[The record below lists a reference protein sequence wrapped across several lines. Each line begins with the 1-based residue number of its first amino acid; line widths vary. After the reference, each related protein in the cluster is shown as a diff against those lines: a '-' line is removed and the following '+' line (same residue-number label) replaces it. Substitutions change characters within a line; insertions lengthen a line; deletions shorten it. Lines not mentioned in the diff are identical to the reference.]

1 MTLFGSTQPIPAF
14 GSSANPLR
22 GFGDVAGSTIGN
34 IISHFEPGPS
44 APPDPH
50 SYLYSDPTRNAE
62 EIQALLKN
70 IRPDEDLPA
79 ELRKGTPP
87 EMATTLL
94 EHQKLGLTWLTRQED
109 GSNKGGILADDMGL
123 GKTIQAIALMVS
135 RPAEDERKTNLII
148 GPVALLGQWQSEI
161 EEKVKSHYKLSIFRY
176 HGTKCSWNKLKKYDV
191 VLTTYGTLG
200 SEWKKLNEWEKE
212 KMMNPDEHHPPL
224 DLPLTGKDSKWY
236 RYEHPPRSTSL
247 TFQGDS

>member
-1 MTLFGSTQPIPAF
+1 MPAFGGSMNHPAF
-14 GSSANPLR
+14 GSSVNPLR
-22 GFGDVAGSTIGN
+22 GFGDVVGSALGAVID
-34 IISHFEPGPS
+34 HFETGPIS
-44 APPDPH
+44 QPDPH

-62 EIQALLKN
+62 EIQQLLKN

-94 EHQKLGLTWLTRQED
+94 EHQKLGLTWLTRQEE
-109 GSNKGGILADDMGL
+109 GTNKGGILADDMGL

-135 RPAEDERKTNLII
+135 RRAEDERKTNLII

-161 EEKVKSHYKLSIFRY
+161 EDKVKSHYKMSIFRY
-176 HGTKCSWNKLKKYDV
+176 HGTKCSWNKLKNYDV

-200 SEWKKLNEWEKE
+200 SEWKKLNEWEKQ
-212 KMMNPDEHHPPL
+212 KIMNPDQHHPPL

-236 RYEHPPRSTSL
+236 R
-247 TFQGDS
+247 